1 MGNESSFPSFDDFN
15 ITKKLSTK
23 DFERQTERKMTIH
36 LISDEKEECKT
47 FVELITNEKL
57 GINADELLEKD
68 IKNKNNLYSFINYK
82 IEIDVSDAINKIIE
96 KANKSSSNPTLE
108 NYSCSELI
116 ILFDNHNINSQFDII
131 KKELTLNKMFFKQKP
146 YLLPFLII
154 VSTRDIMA
162 NDILPSRIF
171 QFKINPKDIINILKR
186 PNNIVLNNK
195 NDTPEN
201 IIDKDNNLEK
211 NKLIPENSENNIDS
225 DIYNQFSLF
234 FRKINVIFCYY
245 NELGDEFSF
254 MNSNNEEKIINNEG
268 ESDSPVFINILLIGN
283 SGAGKSTLINLILEE
298 KNL

>member
-1 MGNESSFPSFDDFN
+1 
-15 ITKKLSTK
+15 
-23 DFERQTERKMTIH
+23 MTIH
-36 LISDEKEECKT
+36 IISNEKEECKT

-68 IKNKNNLYSFINYK
+68 IQKKENLYTFINYK
-82 IEIDVSDAINKIIE
+82 IETDAFDAINKIIE

-186 PNNIVLNNK
+186 QNNIVLNNK
-195 NDTPEN
+195 KDIPEN
-201 IIDKDNNLEK
+201 IIDKNNNLKKE
-211 NKLIPENSENNIDS
+211 NIIQENSEDNIDS
-225 DIYNQFSLF
+225 NIQNQFSLF
-234 FRKINVIFCYY
+234 FRKVNVIFCYY

-254 MNSNNEEKIINNEG
+254 MNSNNKEILINNEG
-268 ESDSPVFINILLIGN
+268 ESNSPVFINILLIGN
-283 SGAGKSTLINLILEE
+283 TGAWKSTLI
-298 KNL
+298 